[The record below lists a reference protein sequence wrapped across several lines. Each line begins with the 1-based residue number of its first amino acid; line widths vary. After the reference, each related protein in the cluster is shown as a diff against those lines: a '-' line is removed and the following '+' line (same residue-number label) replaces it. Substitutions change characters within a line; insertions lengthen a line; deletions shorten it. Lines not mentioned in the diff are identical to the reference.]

1 MHSLM
6 HIDIPRDIRAPARAR
21 RAVEA
26 FADDLPS
33 AAAADVKLMVSELI
47 SNSVKY
53 GGAGAI
59 SLALRSEERG
69 HLHAEVVDGGGRFV
83 PQERERPA
91 TEAGGW
97 GLYLVET
104 LADRWG
110 VREDGARVWFE
121 IDAGATGGAAAVAA

>member
-1 MHSLM
+1 MQSLL
-6 HIDIPRDIRAPARAR
+6 HIDIPRDARAPRRAR

-26 FADDLPS
+26 LADDLGT

-59 SLALRSEERG
+59 SLALRSEEHG
-69 HLHAEVVDGGGRFV
+69 HLHAEVVDGEGRFV
-83 PQERERPA
+83 PRERERA
-91 TEAGGW
+91 TAEVGGW

-110 VREDGARVWFE
+110 VREGGARVWFE
-121 IDAGATGGAAAVAA
+121 IDAGATRGSAAVAA

>member
-1 MHSLM
+1 MHSLL
-6 HIDIPRDIRAPARAR
+6 HIDIPRDARAPARAR

-26 FADDLPS
+26 FADDLGN
-33 AAAADVKLMVSELI
+33 AAAADVKLMISELI

-53 GGAGAI
+53 GGAGVI
-59 SLALRSEERG
+59 SLALRSEQRG

-83 PQERERPA
+83 PQKRDRPT

-110 VREDGARVWFE
+110 VREGGAHVWFE
-121 IDAGATGGAAAVAA
+121 IDAGVTRGSAAVAA

>member
-1 MHSLM
+1 MHSLL
-6 HIDIPRDIRAPARAR
+6 HIEIRRDVRAPARAR

-26 FADDLPS
+26 FVDDLGKGT
-33 AAAADVKLMVSELI
+33 AADVKLLVSELI

-59 SLALRSEERG
+59 SLALRSEQRG
-69 HLHAEVVDGGGRFV
+69 HLHAEVVDDGGRFV
-83 PQERERPA
+83 PQARDRPA

-110 VREDGARVWFE
+110 VRDGGARVWFE
-121 IDAGATGGAAAVAA
+121 IDAGPPRGTAAVAA

>member
-1 MHSLM
+1 MHSLL
-6 HIDIPRDIRAPARAR
+6 HIDIPRDARAPGRAR

-26 FADDLPS
+26 FADDLGT
-33 AAAADVKLMVSELI
+33 AVAADVKLMVSELI

-59 SLALRSEERG
+59 SLALRSQEPG

-83 PQERERPA
+83 PRERDRPT
-91 TEAGGW
+91 TEVGGW

-110 VREDGARVWFE
+110 VREGGAHVWFE
-121 IDAGATGGAAAVAA
+121 IETGATRGGAAVAA